1 MTLAGNNARIFLDGV
16 DLSAV
21 TSTLNVETTVGEYDA
36 TTLVST
42 VTESRPG
49 LNQGT
54 ITIDGFFD
62 GVLPGQQEAALY
74 DALGASNKIVAALFD
89 YKVLPAPAYVI
100 DNASN
105 MGLTWSSPSDGLI
118 TINGSFKG
126 KLGVKRGKIT
136 HYRTTRNAVGLTTG
150 VQIPGV
156 LTSSQG
162 KAFLFFHSYTGSLTG
177 SLTANLQTSATGA
190 GGWGTEAN
198 FSLSALGAQSRS
210 FTTPLGPYFALDIT
224 SLGGAT
230 SVVISLILV
239 VDNVT

>member
-1 MTLAGNNARIFLDGV
+1 MALAGNNARIFLDGV

-54 ITIDGFFD
+54 ISIDGFFD
-62 GVLPGQQEAALY
+62 GVLPGGQEAALY
-74 DALGASNKIVAALFD
+74 NALAASSKIVAAVFD
-89 YKVLPAPAYVI
+89 FENLPSPAYVI
-100 DNASN
+100 ENASN

-126 KLGVKRGKIT
+126 RLGVKRGKIT
-136 HYRTTRNAVGLTTG
+136 HYRNPRSATG
-150 VQIPGV
+150 ILPTAQVPGV
-156 LTSSQG
+156 LTTSQG
-162 KAFLFFHSYTGSLTG
+162 RAFAFFHSYTGTLTG
-177 SLTANLQTSATGA
+177 NVTANLQSSATGA
-190 GGWGTEAN
+190 GGWANEAS
-198 FSLSALGAQSRS
+198 FSFATIGAQAQAFS
-210 FTTPLGPYFALDIT
+210 TPLGPYFSLDVT

-230 SVVISLILV
+230 SVAVSLILV